1 MPPRRPQAVNSS
13 ASVQSTASSLKE
25 GLNTGSTGLNLPVVL
40 ISPIKARAV
49 KKTIVG
55 KTDIEVWHLPDQ
67 EIIGM

>member
-1 MPPRRPQAVNSS
+1 MPPRRPRAVNSS
-13 ASVQSTASSLKE
+13 ASAQSTASSLKE
-25 GLNTGSTGLNLPVVL
+25 GLNTGSTDLNLPVVL